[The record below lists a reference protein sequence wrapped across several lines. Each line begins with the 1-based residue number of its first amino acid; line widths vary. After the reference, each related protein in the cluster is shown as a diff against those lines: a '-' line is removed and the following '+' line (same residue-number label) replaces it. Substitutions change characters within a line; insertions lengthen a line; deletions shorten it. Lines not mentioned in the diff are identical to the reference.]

1 MVPPT
6 QVFHQS
12 AAYKHRVATQWR
24 HATARKEMERRLEP
38 EKVFQDVQETEPLG
52 VMIHKL
58 DATLDDINR
67 FVQKNSIDNVQNVG
81 VRLVLGVKNGDNVNS
96 CHFKNQVQLMWLS
109 TVFVV
114 RYQQFDIGSPQLFE
128 FFLRYVDGSGIVFAQ

>member
-6 QVFHQS
+6 QMFHQS

-58 DATLDDINR
+58 DATLHDINR
-67 FVQKNSIDNVQNVG
+67 FVQINSIDELQDVG
-81 VRLVLGVKNGDNVNS
+81 VRLIFGVKNVGNVTS
-96 CHFKNQVQLMWLS
+96 
-109 TVFVV
+109 
-114 RYQQFDIGSPQLFE
+114 RYILT
-128 FFLRYVDGSGIVFAQ
+128 

>member
-67 FVQKNSIDNVQNVG
+67 FVQKNSIDDLQNVG
-81 VRLVLGVKNGDNVNS
+81 VRLGLRVKNGHNVTS
-96 CHFKNQVQLMWLS
+96 RYFDTQVQLVSRATRL
-109 TVFVV
+109 VV
-114 RYQQFDIGSPQLFE
+114 RG
-128 FFLRYVDGSGIVFAQ
+128 